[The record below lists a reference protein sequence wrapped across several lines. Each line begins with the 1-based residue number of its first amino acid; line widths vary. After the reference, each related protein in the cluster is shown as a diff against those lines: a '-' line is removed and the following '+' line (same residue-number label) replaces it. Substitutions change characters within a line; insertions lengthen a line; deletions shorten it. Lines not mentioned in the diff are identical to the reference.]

1 MERYIVKGGK
11 RLRYGYTTGSCAT
24 AAAKAAALM
33 LISGKIVD
41 SISIDTPKGWKL
53 EIDVYGGSIKDGGA
67 SCFVVKDGGDDPD
80 VTNGMKIYADVAL
93 KDEMG
98 IEIRGGEGVGRVT
111 RKGIGID
118 IGKPAINKTP
128 LKTIEEEVRGV
139 IGEGRGA
146 IVTISAPEGVD
157 IAKRTFNPRL
167 GIEGGISIIGT
178 SGIVEPM
185 SEDAIKESMLLELGM
200 LKEAGAKAAVL
211 APGNYGRDFCIQNGI
226 DENIIVKTSNYAG
239 FMIESAAQKGFEKI
253 LWVGHIG
260 KLVKIAGGVFNT
272 HSRVADA
279 RMETISA
286 LCGMRGAGADVIKS
300 IMESITTEEA
310 VDIIIENNL
319 SGVFEDI
326 ADRVSKKSRM
336 YSYDQIE
343 VASAIFSQKHG
354 LLAMCP
360 GAKDMLLELQAQR
373 IDVDRQE

>member
-24 AAAKAAALM
+24 AAAKAAASM
-33 LISGKIVD
+33 LISKKTVD
-41 SISIDTPKGWKL
+41 SVSIDTPKGWTL
-53 EIDVYGGSIKDGGA
+53 DIDVYGASIKDGAA

-80 VTNGMKIYADVAL
+80 VTNGMKIYAHVAL
-93 KDEMG
+93 TDKDE
-98 IEIRGGEGVGRVT
+98 IEIYGGKGVGRVT
-111 RKGIGID
+111 RKGIGIE
-118 IGKPAINKTP
+118 IGRPAINKTP
-128 LKTIEEEVRGV
+128 LQTIEAEVRRA

-146 IVTISAPEGVD
+146 IVKISAPEGVD

-185 SEDAIKESMLLELGM
+185 SEDAIKESMLLELNM
-200 LKEAGAKAAVL
+200 LKEAGAKSAVF
-211 APGNYGRDFCIQNGI
+211 APGNYGRDFCLQNGI
-226 DENIIVKTSNYAG
+226 DEKIIVKTSNYAG
-239 FMIESAAQKGFEKI
+239 FMIESAAEKGFEKI

-260 KLVKIAGGVFNT
+260 KLVKVAGGVFNT

-279 RMETISA
+279 RMETLSA
-286 LCGMRGAGADVIKS
+286 LCALRGANSSVIKS

-319 SGVFEDI
+319 SDVFEDI
-326 ADRVSKKSRM
+326 AQRVSQRSRA

-343 VASAIFSQKHG
+343 VASVIFSQKHG
-354 LLAMCP
+354 LLAKCQR
-360 GAKDMLLELQAQR
+360 AKGMLLELQDQR
-373 IDVDRQE
+373 IEIGNDE